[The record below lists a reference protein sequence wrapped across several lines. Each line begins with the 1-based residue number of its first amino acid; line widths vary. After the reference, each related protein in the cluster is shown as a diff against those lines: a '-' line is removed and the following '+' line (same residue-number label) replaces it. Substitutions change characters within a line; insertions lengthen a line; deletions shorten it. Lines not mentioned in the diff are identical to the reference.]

1 MQRFLHSKCFYDL
14 IGYKNIHNLCQ
25 GLHTQIIFLC
35 AKPNDTLQNAG
46 SSFASPHHP
55 RFTCVAKSAPSW
67 WQGTGRNRVYSTW
80 NAWRSSKH
88 AGFDT
93 RPVISRKLCE
103 LSTHFFHIRLPC
115 ASTQFRGKNVF
126 CVKICIE
133 FPFRDSNTFFACL
146 PNTPFPHKSNG
157 DLTRR

>member
-1 MQRFLHSKCFYDL
+1 MYLRFDRLKKHSQPLYRPCTRREYFYVQSQTIPYRMRAPLSPPPITPDSRAL
-14 IGYKNIHNLCQ
+14 RSLR
-25 GLHTQIIFLC
+25 L
-35 AKPNDTLQNAG
+35 AG
-46 SSFASPHHP
+46 
-55 RFTCVAKSAPSW
+55 

>member
-1 MQRFLHSKCFYDL
+1 MRAPLSPPPITPDSRAL
-14 IGYKNIHNLCQ
+14 RSLR
-25 GLHTQIIFLC
+25 L
-35 AKPNDTLQNAG
+35 AG
-46 SSFASPHHP
+46 
-55 RFTCVAKSAPSW
+55 

-126 CVKICIE
+126 CVKKLYRVPIPGFKHFFRLSTQHPVSSQKQWGSDKEIE
-133 FPFRDSNTFFACL
+133 YEYQKEMWRHKQSSKERDTKIKAYNSY
-146 PNTPFPHKSNG
+146 PNWSK
-157 DLTRR
+157 